1 MNPLSGTLSRLG
13 FLFWS
18 ILLIICLL
26 GFARLN
32 NVAEAHHVGAWT
44 TERLVVAA
52 IIAIIFL
59 VVFLR
64 RLQNAGLSSWLVILA
79 VPPVVSSVFWVIL
92 LFIPPK
98 SKNQQSTLKM

>member
-1 MNPLSGTLSRLG
+1 MNPLSETLTRLG
-13 FLFWS
+13 FLLWS

-32 NVAEAHHVGAWT
+32 NVAETHGVGAWM
-44 TERLVVAA
+44 TERLVIAA

-64 RLQNAGLSSWLVILA
+64 RLQNAGLSRWLVILA
-79 VPPVVSSVFWVIL
+79 VPPVVGSVFWIIL
-92 LFIPPK
+92 LFIPTK
-98 SKNQQSTLKM
+98 SKKLTNN